1 VNVVIADVT
10 FELTVQHDTCY
21 MVTGMD
27 INSKFIISLV
37 EVVEIV

>member
-10 FELTVQHDTCY
+10 FEFTVQHDTCY

-27 INSKFIISLV
+27 INLKFIISLV
-37 EVVEIV
+37 EVVDIV